1 MEKPTPRPRPM
12 YPGELTDGNI
22 CHIFRDAGDF
32 IHRVLTCGEAVL
44 YAYMIDG
51 LVSGGDASEYIF
63 KPITEHLRGGS
74 MEELYDRALGGRCT
88 TPWPTPA
95 RIWTPWQRSW

>member
-1 MEKPTPRPRPM
+1 MEKPTPRPQPM

-44 YAYMIDG
+44 YA
-51 LVSGGDASEYIF
+51 
-63 KPITEHLRGGS
+63 T
-74 MEELYDRALGGRCT
+74 
-88 TPWPTPA
+88 
-95 RIWTPWQRSW
+95 